1 MYYINIFCNNKML
14 LDSTIRGKL
23 YFPLETLEY
32 FSKSN
37 KLWEISDMYAHPYLK

>member
-1 MYYINIFCNNKML
+1 ML

-32 FSKSN
+32 FSRSN
-37 KLWEISDMYAHPYLK
+37 KLWEISDMYTLLYLK